1 MDMGNEKVQAG
12 YCLSVP
18 DVVALEQ
25 MIASDGTPL
34 YELMKHAGGA
44 IAQAAL
50 AREPRPQRVAVV
62 AGSGNNGGD
71 GWVAAELLAKEGL
84 DVAIVTPKQPADLT
98 TEPAHTAALHA
109 AEACGEALRVLV
121 APAED
126 EVAALLAQ
134 ADLAID
140 AMLGTGFAH
149 DSLREPL
156 AGWVSALNAAR
167 EAGGLHVVAADV
179 PSGLSAQ
186 TGAAATPHV
195 LADETITMMVR
206 KPGLESE
213 EGLRACGKLKV
224 ASICDLSPYEDYLK
238 EHAL

>member
-1 MDMGNEKVQAG
+1 MENENPQRDF
-12 YCLSVP
+12 CLDVP

-25 MIASDGTPL
+25 MIAADGTPL
-34 YELMKHAGGA
+34 YELMKHAGAA

-50 AREPRPQRVAVV
+50 AREPRPQKVAIV

-71 GWVAAELLAKEGL
+71 GWVAAELLAQEGL
-84 DVAIVTPKQPADLT
+84 PTTIVTPKRPEELT
-98 TEPAHTAALHA
+98 TEPAHSAAVHA
-109 AEACGEALRVLV
+109 AQTCGEALRILV
-121 APAED
+121 APAEG
-126 EVAALLAQ
+126 EVAATLEE

-156 AGWVSALNAAR
+156 AGWVRALNAAR
-167 EAGGLHVVAADV
+167 EAGGLYVIAADV

-206 KPGLESE
+206 KPGLESD
-213 EGLRACGKLKV
+213 EGRRACGELKV
-224 ASICDLSPYEDYLK
+224 ASICDLSPYVDYLQQ
-238 EHAL
+238 HAR